1 MYNNGKELLEKC
13 QEHNLPISEIVILD
27 EIENTETDRDK
38 ILNNMILIL
47 KVMKNSIESYKNKTE
62 ATMGNIIGGEAKKLI
77 SYMDNNKTICG
88 SSINKAMTRAL
99 ACSEYNASMGRICAA
114 PTAGSSGIIPAS
126 LITVAEE
133 FQLSEDI
140 LLKGLITSSGIGKII
155 TQNATVAG
163 AEGGCQA
170 ECGSAAAMAAAGI
183 VEMVGGT
190 PEMSLTAASIC
201 LKNIM
206 GLICDPV
213 AGLVE
218 SPCSKRNS
226 SGAVNAM
233 TSAELA
239 LSGIK
244 SVVSFDET
252 VEAMYNVGIAMHP
265 DFKET
270 AKGGIA
276 ATATGKAISERIHG
290 KTSI

>member
-1 MYNNGKELLEKC
+1 MYNTGKELLCKC
-13 QEHNLPISEIVILD
+13 NEYNLPISEIVMMD
-27 EIENTETDRDK
+27 EIQNTEIEREK
-38 ILNNMILIL
+38 IIANMKAIL
-47 KVMKNSIESYKNKTE
+47 KVMKNSIECYENKTE
-62 ATMGNIIGGEAKKLI
+62 PTMGNIIGGEAKKLNEYL
-77 SYMDNNKTICG
+77 SKKKTICG
-88 SSINKAMTRAL
+88 DTINKAMIRAL
-99 ACSEYNASMGRICAA
+99 ACSEHNASMGRICAA
-114 PTAGSSGIIPAS
+114 PTAGSSGILPAS

-133 FQLSEDI
+133 QHLDEDI
-140 LLKGLITSSGIGKII
+140 LIRGLLTASGIGKII
-155 TQNATVAG
+155 TQNATVSG

-183 VEMVGGT
+183 VEMAGGT
-190 PEMSLTAASIC
+190 PEMSLTAASIA

-239 LSGIK
+239 LAGIA
-244 SVVSFDET
+244 SIINFDET
-252 VEAMYNVGIAMHP
+252 VEAMYNVGKALHP

-276 ATATGKAISERIHG
+276 ATKTGKAIAKRVLG
-290 KTSI
+290 

>member
-1 MYNNGKELLEKC
+1 MYNTGKELLERCK
-13 QEHNLPISEIVILD
+13 EFNLPISEIVIMD
-27 EIENTETDRDK
+27 EIESTELDRDK
-38 ILNNMILIL
+38 IINKMKTVLS
-47 KVMKNSIESYKNKTE
+47 VMKNSIEGYENRTE
-62 ATMGNIIGGEAKKLI
+62 PTMGNIIGGEAKKLNAYI
-77 SYMDNNKTICG
+77 NKKKTICG
-88 SSINKAMTRAL
+88 DSINKAMIRAL
-99 ACSEYNASMGRICAA
+99 ACSEHNASMGRICAA

-133 FQLSEDI
+133 QNLGEDYI
-140 LLKGLITSSGIGKII
+140 IRGLLTASGIGKII
-155 TQNATVAG
+155 TQNATVSG

-170 ECGSAAAMAAAGI
+170 ECGSAAAMAAAAI

-190 PEMSLTAASIC
+190 PEMSFTAATIA

-206 GLICDPV
+206 GLICDPI

-239 LSGIK
+239 LAGIS
-244 SVVSFDET
+244 SVVNFDET
-252 VEAMYNVGIAMHP
+252 VEAMYNVGKALHP

-276 ATATGKAISERIHG
+276 ATETGKAIARRIYG
-290 KTSI
+290 

>member
-1 MYNNGKELLEKC
+1 
-13 QEHNLPISEIVILD
+13 
-27 EIENTETDRDK
+27 
-38 ILNNMILIL
+38 
-47 KVMKNSIESYKNKTE
+47 MKNSIESYERRTVK
-62 ATMGNIIGGEAKKLI
+62 TMGNIIGGEAKKLS
-77 SYMDNNKTICG
+77 SYMKNNKTICG
-88 SSINKAMTRAL
+88 NSINKAMIRAL
-99 ACSEYNASMGRICAA
+99 ACAEHNASMGRICAA

-133 FQLSEDI
+133 FSLSEETLI
-140 LLKGLITSSGIGKII
+140 KGLFTASGIGKII

-183 VEMVGGT
+183 VEMLGGT

-218 SPCSKRNS
+218 APCSKRNS

-276 ATATGKAISERIHG
+276 AT
-290 KTSI
+290 KTAKEIEAKILG

>member
-1 MYNNGKELLEKC
+1 MYNTGKELLDTCREL
-13 QEHNLPISEIVILD
+13 NLPISEIVILD
-27 EIENTETDRDK
+27 EMENTEKSREH
-38 ILNNMILIL
+38 ILYN
-47 KVMKNSIESYKNKTE
+47 MKNVLKIMKASIEGYENRTE
-62 ATMGNIIGGEAKKLI
+62 PTLGNIIGGEAKKLNA
-77 SYMDNNKTICG
+77 YMDNRKLICG
-88 SSINKAMTRAL
+88 SSVNKAMIRAF
-99 ACSEYNASMGRICAA
+99 ACSEHNASMGRICAA

-126 LITVAEE
+126 LITAGEE
-133 FQLSEDI
+133 LNLGEDALI
-140 LLKGLITSSGIGKII
+140 KGLLTASGIGKII

-183 VEMVGGT
+183 VEMAGGT
-190 PEMSLTAASIC
+190 PEMSLTAASVA
-201 LKNIM
+201 LKNVM

-233 TSAELA
+233 TSAEIALA
-239 LSGIK
+239 GIQ

-252 VEAMYNVGIAMHP
+252 VEAMYNVGRALHR

-270 AKGGIA
+270 ARGGIA
-276 ATATGKAISERIHG
+276 ASETARKITDRIF
-290 KTSI
+290 KS